1 MWFKWHIPGGGIFYI
16 GMWSPAGK
24 ELISWLF
31 CMWCFLYF
39 VTFPYGVSG
48 QLWYLIVSI
57 SGFCPLLY
65 FYIGKTNQIFLSGT
79 TMPSTL
85 IFGMQHHLVRLYPF
99 NSIWGTGTIKWT
111 HLRAHTFT
119 IGIYWEN
126 LLVWH
131 HKAYNI
137 DICYAASPSI
147 PLLSLFT

>member
-24 ELISWLF
+24 ELISWLS
-31 CMWCFLYF
+31 CMWCFLVF
-39 VTFPYGVSG
+39 CHFPIWCLGSVVVLDCINFWFLPSA
-48 QLWYLIVSI
+48 L
-57 SGFCPLLY
+57 LLY
-65 FYIGKTNQIFLSGT
+65 RKNKPIFLSGT

-85 IFGMQHHLVRLYPF
+85 IFGMQHHLVRLYPL

-111 HLRAHTFT
+111 RLRAHTFT
-119 IGIYWEN
+119 KGIYWEN

-137 DICYAASPSI
+137 DICYVASLRI